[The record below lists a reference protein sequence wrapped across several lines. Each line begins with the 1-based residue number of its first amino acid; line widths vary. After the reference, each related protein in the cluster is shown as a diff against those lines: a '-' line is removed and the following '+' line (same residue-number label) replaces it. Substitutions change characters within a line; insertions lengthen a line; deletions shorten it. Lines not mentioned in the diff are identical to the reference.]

1 MNPDQPKQLDARG
14 LLCPEPIRLA
24 ELAIRQLSAGAILS
38 VQATDPAAPMAVA
51 LAAAERKLRLLV
63 IWRSDIE
70 ESKRCRYDGNFHHTG
85 CGSLRSTLAENPR

>member
-38 VQATDPAAPMAVA
+38 VQATDPAAPVGISAIP
-51 LAAAERKLRLLV
+51 RLPAPAPMDRISCSGL
-63 IWRSDIE
+63 
-70 ESKRCRYDGNFHHTG
+70 CP
-85 CGSLRSTLAENPR
+85 LTLPLCAT